1 MLYCVSIEVVMKIY
15 DMPNAIFVRYD
26 SETAAN
32 ITKLNLDEYIQTLGF
47 ESCKF
52 NSGDGYW
59 VMSEVDYTMFCLRF
73 A

>member
-26 SETAAN
+26 SGSLSYL
-32 ITKLNLDEYIQTLGF
+32 TKLNLDEYIQTLGF